1 MSERTITLDAL
12 TRVEGEGTL
21 DLTIRDGKVTQ
32 CAFRIFEPPRYF
44 EALLR
49 GRAASEA
56 PDITARICG
65 ICPVAYVMSACQAI
79 EAGWGVTVS
88 PEIHA
93 LRRMVYC
100 GEWIQSHVLHAAML
114 HAPDFLGL
122 NDAIEIARVAPD
134 TVRTALR
141 LKALGSRLMEVIGG
155 RAVHPVNTRLGG
167 FFRAPDPA
175 AIAALIPDLEWG
187 VGAARSLALDFA
199 RFDFPVDNGDYL
211 FVSLVHP
218 ETYPILEGRIGSSD
232 GLDIPV
238 DAFHDHFCEDQVAHS
253 TALHGRM
260 RDGRRYLVGPLAR
273 YANNYVQLSETAKE
287 TAALCGLDPVERNPF
302 RSILIR
308 MVETQYACEEA
319 LRLARGYVPPQPAA
333 MEMRPVASVGEGC
346 TEAPRGICHHRYR
359 TDDSGII
366 LEATIVPP
374 TSQNQPQIE
383 ADLARVAQANVD
395 LDDDALRHRCEQT
408 IRNYDPCISCATH
421 FLKLKVDRG

>member
-1 MSERTITLDAL
+1 MAERTITLDAL
-12 TRVEGEGTL
+12 ARVEGEGTL
-21 DLTIRDGKVTQ
+21 DLTIRDGAVAH

-56 PDITARICG
+56 PDITSRICG
-65 ICPVAYVMSACQAI
+65 ICPVAYVTSACQAI
-79 EAGWGVTVS
+79 EAGWGIEVS

-93 LRRMVYC
+93 LRRLLYC

-134 TVRTALR
+134 TVRRALR
-141 LKALGSRLMEVIGG
+141 LKAVGSRLMEVIGG

-167 FFRAPDPA
+167 FFRAPERD
-175 AIAALIPDLEWG
+175 AIAALIPELEWA
-187 VGAARSLALDFA
+187 VGAARALALEFS
-199 RFDFPVDNGDYL
+199 RFDFPDDSGDYL

-218 ETYPILEGRIGSSD
+218 ETYPILEGRIGSSE

-238 DAFHDHFCEDQVAHS
+238 SAFHDHFCEDQVDHS
-253 TALHGRM
+253 TALHGHM
-260 RDGRRYLVGPLAR
+260 RDGRRYMVGPLAR
-273 YANNYVQLSETAKE
+273 YANNFTQLSETARE
-287 TAALCGLDPVERNPF
+287 TASDCGLGPIVNNPF
-302 RSILIR
+302 RSIIVR

-319 LRLARGYVPPQPAA
+319 LRLARGYVPPDPAA
-333 MEMRPVASVGEGC
+333 VPVRPRAATGEGC

-359 TDDSGII
+359 TDGDGLI

-383 ADLARVAQANVD
+383 ADLARIAQANID
-395 LDDDALRHRCEQT
+395 LGDDALRHRCEQA

-421 FLKLKVDRG
+421 FLKLRVDRG